1 MLAASVAAL
10 NHRTRGHDR
19 AQALQ
24 EVFARYDKDASG
36 SIHYHEFV
44 SLANQAFEQ
53 VNANASH
60 PLNGS
65 HVGKCSVHGPSQAFR
80 VDGFC
85 IDCELGAMEHQS
97 ELLPPVPVRRGI
109 EGATAQLNGGAL
121 PFADDAPSAKSWL
134 LAHAASTHQVVV
146 DRDEARRKLKASSAQ
161 SAGKSMTKGWASA
174 ASVAAAKSAYVCVCG
189 CVCVCVCVCGPW
201 GVLCVRVAVCLCMF
215 VAVWSRLRSS
225 QCCGCNAVVGLLL
238 LSAEKHQ
245 QEVAQRLMDGG
256 RSTIPK
262 LRVIAVAMR
271 ARKMLKNRLLAV
283 RARKQCVPVL
293 WKAVCVCGRV
303 CGRVCGCVWLAVL
316 LVITL
321 LLVPLPGAAV
331 SNRWWTALNLQ
342 RKPRQRLTTTW
353 TVARVHRRVGVEGS
367 TGQRRPPLSFNR
379 SVERSSTSLAMLS

>member
-134 LAHAASTHQVVV
+134 LAHAASSHQVVV

-174 ASVAAAKSAYVCVCG
+174 ASVAAAKSAYVCVCLCVCVCVCVYVRVCCG
-189 CVCVCVCVCGPW
+189 CVTHVQATIAATHVAVVVVSKFPACPSSTAREGKGGSRLEHEAVPDVCHDPTHHPWPPVAPACSPHAPRLHQCRYAHAKAAAWSEGEATGESVQLGAGECEGVGFSVWVVCVCVCVCG
-201 GVLCVRVAVCLCMF
+201 CVA
-215 VAVWSRLRSS
+215 
-225 QCCGCNAVVGLLL
+225 
-238 LSAEKHQ
+238 
-245 QEVAQRLMDGG
+245 
-256 RSTIPK
+256 
-262 LRVIAVAMR
+262 
-271 ARKMLKNRLLAV
+271 
-283 RARKQCVPVL
+283 
-293 WKAVCVCGRV
+293 
-303 CGRVCGCVWLAVL
+303 VCGCVWFWGCGGLGL
-316 LVITL
+316 
-321 LLVPLPGAAV
+321 
-331 SNRWWTALNLQ
+331 
-342 RKPRQRLTTTW
+342 
-353 TVARVHRRVGVEGS
+353 
-367 TGQRRPPLSFNR
+367 
-379 SVERSSTSLAMLS
+379 

>member
-134 LAHAASTHQVVV
+134 LAHAASSHQVVV

-174 ASVAAAKSAYVCVCG
+174 ASVAAAKSAYVCVC
-189 CVCVCVCVCGPW
+189 VCVCVCVLPV
-201 GVLCVRVAVCLCMF
+201 GVLCVRVAVCLCMSVYVYGCVVKAEVLTLLWVQRGCG
-215 VAVWSRLRSS
+215 VAVVECREAPTGGGTTSHGWRP
-225 QCCGCNAVVGLLL
+225 QHHPETPGYCGGYAC
-238 LSAEKHQ
+238 
-245 QEVAQRLMDGG
+245 
-256 RSTIPK
+256 P
-262 LRVIAVAMR
+262 
-271 ARKMLKNRLLAV
+271 
-283 RARKQCVPVL
+283 
-293 WKAVCVCGRV
+293 
-303 CGRVCGCVWLAVL
+303 
-316 LVITL
+316 
-321 LLVPLPGAAV
+321 
-331 SNRWWTALNLQ
+331 
-342 RKPRQRLTTTW
+342 
-353 TVARVHRRVGVEGS
+353 
-367 TGQRRPPLSFNR
+367 
-379 SVERSSTSLAMLS
+379 